1 LREAFGA
8 AFQLWPADD
17 RPMPATSEPPAGD
30 GRDTVPLELGLMA
43 EFAAASADQAVEYLE
58 PDRWLVM
65 LKVPESTDLELIATG
80 VVRSRDPDLLSRMA
94 TQCRQQMSWRR
105 AAEVANRQRETKE
118 RDRQGAVEDL
128 LFLQQ
133 TAGHLTL
140 SEMSLDIV
148 ALAREVFPKL
158 RARLHAEAVVLVSAG
173 RDKSACLVGPPV
185 VSAGRNR
192 LEDRACTQL
201 VERFRTAALSQPVV
215 GNHCQ
220 QSPELRAIDGLG
232 SFLLVPMLRS
242 RSVIG
247 WLLALNRQASP
258 RGRATGGASK
268 AGRHEFT
275 PSEASLLQSTAAI
288 LATHATNVD
297 LFRDK
302 EQLFLDMVRALVNA
316 IEAKD
321 HYTSGHSERVGL
333 FASHIAAAYGLPAAV
348 CKRIY
353 LAGLLHDVGK
363 IAVRDDVLSN
373 PTSLSVEESEE
384 IKRHPDEGWG
394 ILYGPEALD
403 DVLVGVLH
411 HHERWDGRGYPD
423 GLKEDAIPLDARI
436 LAVADTFDAMTS
448 DRSYRKALP
457 QQRAEE
463 ILRNGAGSQWDPQV
477 IAVAL
482 RLMPDLQAMRLRH
495 VVRKP
500 VSRRGYRTLRNIDL
514 NQAVV
519 TPTPLEAR

>member
-1 LREAFGA
+1 
-8 AFQLWPADD
+8 
-17 RPMPATSEPPAGD
+17 
-30 GRDTVPLELGLMA
+30 
-43 EFAAASADQAVEYLE
+43 
-58 PDRWLVM
+58 
-65 LKVPESTDLELIATG
+65 
-80 VVRSRDPDLLSRMA
+80 
-94 TQCRQQMSWRR
+94 
-105 AAEVANRQRETKE
+105 
-118 RDRQGAVEDL
+118 
-128 LFLQQ
+128 
-133 TAGHLTL
+133 
-140 SEMSLDIV
+140 
-148 ALAREVFPKL
+148 
-158 RARLHAEAVVLVSAG
+158 
-173 RDKSACLVGPPV
+173 
-185 VSAGRNR
+185 
-192 LEDRACTQL
+192 
-201 VERFRTAALSQPVV
+201 
-215 GNHCQ
+215 
-220 QSPELRAIDGLG
+220 
-232 SFLLVPMLRS
+232 
-242 RSVIG
+242 
-247 WLLALNRQASP
+247 
-258 RGRATGGASK
+258 
-268 AGRHEFT
+268 
-275 PSEASLLQSTAAI
+275 
-288 LATHATNVD
+288 
-297 LFRDK
+297 
-302 EQLFLDMVRALVNA
+302 MVRALVNA

-333 FASHIAAAYGLPAAV
+333 FASHVAAAYGLPAAV